1 MRTERQI
8 RTHLSFQVLEKEIL
22 YNILFEIDIQV
33 SASRDSRQRPPAIRR
48 RLTRL
53 RLTSR
58 TTSVGSK
65 CMSRTGQQFFK

>member
-1 MRTERQI
+1 MSDFSPIEGLEALVTKCVNIAMEV
-8 RTHLSFQVLEKEIL
+8 SFTRSELNNGALE
-22 YNILFEIDIQV
+22 
-33 SASRDSRQRPPAIRR
+33 IRR